1 MESFP
6 KPQTLIHFERFF
18 LTVCLT
24 FGYVWLLLPRRMFIG
39 SEDQELGSGTS
50 GCRV

>member
-1 MESFP
+1 MESLP
-6 KPQTLIHFERFF
+6 KPQTLIHFERF

-24 FGYVWLLLPRRMFIG
+24 FGYVCLLLPRKMFTG